1 MLSKIKIE
9 IKGSRVQ
16 EVGYRPF
23 LLINAINLGISNIY
37 AYNLKE
43 EEKEKVIVLVSG
55 EESKLNTFL
64 DFVKSNYPENAE
76 IETIW
81 HESYEGEVMKSS
93 DFLQILQFEQI
104 NKGIPAI
111 LDIRN
116 TLKSVKQDTSKMLEK
131 QDKMLEKQD
140 KMLEKQD
147 KMLEKQDKMLE
158 KQDETLDEIKA
169 LRGDLKSYLEM
180 RFEKIEREIAIIK
193 KKIGIS
199 V

>member
-1 MLSKIKIE
+1 
-9 IKGSRVQ
+9 
-16 EVGYRPF
+16 
-23 LLINAINLGISNIY
+23 
-37 AYNLKE
+37 
-43 EEKEKVIVLVSG
+43 
-55 EESKLNTFL
+55 
-64 DFVKSNYPENAE
+64 
-76 IETIW
+76 
-81 HESYEGEVMKSS
+81 MKSS

-116 TLKSVKQDTSKMLEK
+116 TLKSVKQDTS
-131 QDKMLEKQD
+131 
-140 KMLEKQD
+140 

>member
-1 MLSKIKIE
+1 
-9 IKGSRVQ
+9 
-16 EVGYRPF
+16 
-23 LLINAINLGISNIY
+23 
-37 AYNLKE
+37 LKE

-55 EESKLNTFL
+55 EESKVNTFL

-76 IETIW
+76 IESIG
-81 HESYEGEVMKSS
+81 HESYEGEVMKAS

-116 TLKSVKQDTSKMLEK
+116 TLKSVKQDTS
-131 QDKMLEKQD
+131 KMLEKQD

>member
-140 KMLEKQD
+140 
-147 KMLEKQDKMLE
+147 
-158 KQDETLDEIKA
+158 ETLDEIKA